1 MIYHVN
7 IAHKLEKGVV
17 FLCAIASYICTVI
30 LKKRNVMKV
39 VKNLTVAAALL
50 TRAIAVANTTA
61 TEFGKKTVAKYEVE
75 KNLVK
80 VNLDPVFVRKGQ
92 KVMMNLL
99 NVSKGKVLLKVYDSE
114 ERLVFDEA
122 IDGDIVVEK
131 AFNFEKAFRG
141 EYTIVVVDKFG
152 TYKQKMVVR

>member
-1 MIYHVN
+1 
-7 IAHKLEKGVV
+7 
-17 FLCAIASYICTVI
+17 
-30 LKKRNVMKV
+30 
-39 VKNLTVAAALL
+39 
-50 TRAIAVANTTA
+50 
-61 TEFGKKTVAKYEVE
+61 
-75 KNLVK
+75 
-80 VNLDPVFVRKGQ
+80 
-92 KVMMNLL
+92 MNLL